1 MIRQCKSQDFE
12 SILAII
18 NDAAK
23 AYRGVI
29 PADQWR
35 EPYMPA
41 AELREEIAAGVKFY
55 GYEQDGRLIG
65 VMGVQAK
72 GEVTLIR
79 HAYVRTIHR
88 NRGIG
93 GQLLRFLYERIRTP
107 VLIGTWASAAWAIA
121 FYQKHGFRL
130 VGPELNQ
137 PLLHQYW
144 TVSERH
150 LAVSVALADE
160 RWFQGMFRAEAQG
173 LESSDGATA
182 VGSGRLKTAPGLS
195 GTENV

>member
-12 SILAII
+12 TILAII
-18 NDAAK
+18 NDAAE

-35 EPYMPA
+35 EPYMPE
-41 AELREEIAAGVKFY
+41 AELREEIQAGVEFC
-55 GYEQDGRLIG
+55 GYEQEGRLIG

-79 HAYVRTIHR
+79 HAYVRTVHR

-93 GQLLRFLYERIRTP
+93 GQLLRFLYERIQTP
-107 VLIGTWASAAWAIA
+107 VLIGTWADAAWAIA

-130 VGPELNQ
+130 VDPELNQ
-137 PLLHQYW
+137 SLLHKYW
-144 TVSERH
+144 TVTERH

-160 RWFQGMFRAEAQG
+160 RWFQTLRKEAEQSAKAIG
-173 LESSDGATA
+173 DC
-182 VGSGRLKTAPGLS
+182 R
-195 GTENV
+195 